1 MAAASGALVVEYRPP
16 TRPSSERVRRG
27 SRMGPAAVPWTQ
39 KLAPAEN
46 SRLGPRPWS
55 PRRWTAVGARMTTL
69 APATTPSPTT
79 RRISGRQLASELGR
93 GGADDHMDWDSE
105 RWQRP
110 FTANEDAPRA
120 ARPRWPGVVSGTI
133 NKHYIPYRD
142 QPTHSP
148 NRCQTGPGHAGGEAA
163 GAPKQS
169 LTNATRATT
178 ARPAARVPPH
188 TRPTPSA
195 SQRPL

>member
-1 MAAASGALVVEYRPP
+1 MAETIICKRGRP
-16 TRPSSERVRRG
+16 
-27 SRMGPAAVPWTQ
+27 
-39 KLAPAEN
+39 
-46 SRLGPRPWS
+46 
-55 PRRWTAVGARMTTL
+55 
-69 APATTPSPTT
+69 
-79 RRISGRQLASELGR
+79 
-93 GGADDHMDWDSE
+93 
-105 RWQRP
+105 
-110 FTANEDAPRA
+110 
-120 ARPRWPGVVSGTI
+120 ARPHRPGVVSGTI

-148 NRCQTGPGHAGGEAA
+148 NRCQTGPGHAGREAA

-195 SQRPL
+195 SQHPL

>member
-1 MAAASGALVVEYRPP
+1 MV
-16 TRPSSERVRRG
+16 
-27 SRMGPAAVPWTQ
+27 
-39 KLAPAEN
+39 
-46 SRLGPRPWS
+46 
-55 PRRWTAVGARMTTL
+55 
-69 APATTPSPTT
+69 
-79 RRISGRQLASELGR
+79 
-93 GGADDHMDWDSE
+93 WDSE

-148 NRCQTGPGHAGGEAA
+148 NRCQTGPGHAGREAA

>member
-1 MAAASGALVVEYRPP
+1 
-16 TRPSSERVRRG
+16 
-27 SRMGPAAVPWTQ
+27 
-39 KLAPAEN
+39 
-46 SRLGPRPWS
+46 
-55 PRRWTAVGARMTTL
+55 
-69 APATTPSPTT
+69 
-79 RRISGRQLASELGR
+79 
-93 GGADDHMDWDSE
+93 MDWDSE

-133 NKHYIPYRD
+133 NKPYIPYRD
-142 QPTHSP
+142 QPTHCP

-163 GAPKQS
+163 RAPKQS
-169 LTNATRATT
+169 LTNATRAIT

>member
-1 MAAASGALVVEYRPP
+1 MAEAFICKRGRP
-16 TRPSSERVRRG
+16 
-27 SRMGPAAVPWTQ
+27 
-39 KLAPAEN
+39 
-46 SRLGPRPWS
+46 
-55 PRRWTAVGARMTTL
+55 
-69 APATTPSPTT
+69 
-79 RRISGRQLASELGR
+79 
-93 GGADDHMDWDSE
+93 
-105 RWQRP
+105 
-110 FTANEDAPRA
+110 

-178 ARPAARVPPH
+178 ARSGGLSAAPHPPDALGQPAPTLGGFTAASAPSAPPCANERGAPCGAARCSSRGGVRAAASPGAAAPLLFRFADRRPGNVLALPLSAPFRIFGVILLSLGDQVAFPSPEETGVERTPPAGFGP
-188 TRPTPSA
+188 R
-195 SQRPL
+195 